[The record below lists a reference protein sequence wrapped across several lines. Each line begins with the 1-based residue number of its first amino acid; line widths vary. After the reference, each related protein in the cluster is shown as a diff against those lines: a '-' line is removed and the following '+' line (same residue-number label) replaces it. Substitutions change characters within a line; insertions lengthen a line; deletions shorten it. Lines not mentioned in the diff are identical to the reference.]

1 MDHIFLKTKIFFFQ
15 ENLSLEENTDEIND
29 ERKKRKDETG
39 IILLLYI
46 FFYFRLK
53 FTRKIFSDTNFGI

>member
-15 ENLSLEENTDEIND
+15 ENLSLEENTDETND

-39 IILLLYI
+39 ILLL
-46 FFYFRLK
+46 L
-53 FTRKIFSDTNFGI
+53 